1 MQLKTIGHD
10 IDNDMLARCRHN
22 MKSFNLSPKISK
34 RDATTLE
41 EPTDYMVTDLPYALG
56 SKNTD
61 LTKLYSNFLTTLTQ
75 ILKIRAVI
83 GFPSFYNYK
92 KLINKTNLKIE
103 HEFTLPIH
111 KSLSKKIVVLSP

>member
-1 MQLKTIGHD
+1 
-10 IDNDMLARCRHN
+10 
-22 MKSFNLSPKISK
+22 
-34 RDATTLE
+34 
-41 EPTDYMVTDLPYALG
+41 MVTDLPYALG